1 MICYT
6 SIDDQLWNV
15 KKALFSKV
23 SVDEAGRIISPLS
36 WYISTGRAS
45 IPFLKWFLSAKPFVV
60 ARLLMKGGSDDEI
73 IARLKAKMESTLA

>member
-6 SIDDQLWNV
+6 SIDNQLWNV

-23 SVDEAGRIISPLS
+23 SVDEAGRKISPLT
-36 WYISTGRAS
+36 WYIGTGRAS
-45 IPFLKWFLSAKPFVV
+45 VQFLRWFIEAKPFVI
-60 ARLLMKGGSDDEI
+60 ARILMKGGSDDEI